1 MTRKVFEDIR
11 AGMLEALAFARG
23 EADPASYR
31 MHVPSDMD
39 VRAIRRKLKLSQS
52 AFAERFGLSVAT
64 LRDWEQGRRQPDQ
77 TARSYLMVIAREP
90 EAVARALSA
99 A

>member
-1 MTRKVFEDIR
+1 MTKFGRELVQSSR
-11 AGMLEALAFARG
+11 EALAIALG
-23 EADPASYR
+23 EAGPAR
-31 MHVPSDMD
+31 AFVPPPLD
-39 VRAIRRKLKLSQS
+39 VRGIRRKLKLSQ
-52 AFAERFGLSVAT
+52 AVFAERFGLSVAT